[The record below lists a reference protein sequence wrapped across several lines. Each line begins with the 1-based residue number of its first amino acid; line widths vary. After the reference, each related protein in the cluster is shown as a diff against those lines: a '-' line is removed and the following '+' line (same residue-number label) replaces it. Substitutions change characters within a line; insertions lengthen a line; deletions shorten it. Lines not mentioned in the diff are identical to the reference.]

1 MQKNLSAVYSGE
13 YTQWNTQ
20 FHSLQVM
27 LFMYKQMQD
36 QGIRLGD
43 VLLTRAG
50 IFKNT

>member
-1 MQKNLSAVYSGE
+1 MQKNLSTVYSGE

-27 LFMYKQMQD
+27 LFTYKQMQD
-36 QGIRLGD
+36 RS
-43 VLLTRAG
+43 VLLMRAG